1 MVYDH
6 AKNAHVKCEY
16 KVEMMI
22 TVHWMWI
29 HTSDENSV
37 MALNVNT
44 YANSVMALIMNEYDG
59 NSVMAL
65 ISDNSVM
72 ALYDNS
78 VRALMQ
84 MWVQCDGTG
93 KWE

>member
-16 KVEMMI
+16 KVEMMR

>member
-1 MVYDH
+1 
-6 AKNAHVKCEY
+6 
-16 KVEMMI
+16 
-22 TVHWMWI
+22 
-29 HTSDENSV
+29 

-78 VRALMQ
+78 VKALMQ
-84 MWVQCDGTG
+84 IWLKCNGTG
-93 KWE
+93 KWK